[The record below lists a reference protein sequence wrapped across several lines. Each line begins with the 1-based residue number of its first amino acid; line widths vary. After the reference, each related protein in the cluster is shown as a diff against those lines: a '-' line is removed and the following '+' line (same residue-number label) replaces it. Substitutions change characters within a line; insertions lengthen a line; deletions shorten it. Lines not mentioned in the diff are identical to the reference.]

1 MREPF
6 VAEGPR
12 IALRPMT
19 IEDCAPIVRWRNNGR
34 VRERYAYRELFTL
47 EAQEEYFRT
56 QIETGRKTQ
65 LMICEKDEQGGEHRA
80 IGCMVFQDLNRERRE
95 IEYGLFIGEDDAAGK
110 GLGTEAIRAGMR
122 WAFDAFAVERI
133 ICRIF
138 TDNIPSL
145 RSNERAG
152 YRRAGLLEDVE
163 CSDGSRKD
171 MYLLEIRPGDVTPF
185 PEGPSGGPQDP
196 EASDAGGKAGASDAS
211 QGQTD
216 ASGGAARFLV
226 SFVIPCYRSEATLPG
241 VVAEIERT
249 MKTLPRYTAEIIMVH
264 DGCGGPAWDT
274 IRELC
279 RESGAAAAAGPASPA
294 AGQTSAV
301 KRRGICLARNFG
313 QHAALMA
320 GIRAAAGD
328 RIVCLDDDGQTPADE
343 AGKLLA
349 AIEAGADVVYARYDH
364 KQHGGF
370 RNFGTRMNEEMT
382 HRLLGKPKELYVSSY
397 FAMRRYVALEMLRYE
412 NSYPYVIGLVLRTT
426 TNIVNVPVHHRA
438 RVLGKSGYTVTKLL
452 SLWMNGFTAFSIK
465 PLRFATAVGSVSAV
479 LGMLYGVYTIVKKVV
494 NPGVPVGFSALM
506 SAIVFFGGMT
516 ILMVGMAGE
525 YIGRT
530 YISVNRAP
538 QYVIRETTEQE
549 GVDDR
554 AGHEERA

>member
-19 IEDCAPIVRWRNNGR
+19 LEDCGRVVRWRNNGR
-34 VRERYAYRELFTL
+34 VRERYVYREAFTL
-47 EAQEEYFRT
+47 EGQEEYFRT

-65 LMICEKDEQGGEHRA
+65 LMICEKDERGGERRA
-80 IGCMVFQDLNRERRE
+80 IGCMVFQDLNRELRE

-110 GLGTEAIRAGMR
+110 GFGTEAIRVGMR
-122 WAFDAFAVERI
+122 WAFGAFPVDRI

-145 RSNERAG
+145 QSNERAG
-152 YRRAGLLEDVE
+152 YRRTGLLEDVE
-163 CSDGSRKD
+163 CSDGGRQD
-171 MYLLEIRPGDVTPF
+171 MYLLEIRPEDITPF
-185 PEGPSGGPQDP
+185 PEGP
-196 EASDAGGKAGASDAS
+196 AA
-211 QGQTD
+211 

-226 SFVIPCYRSEATLPG
+226 SFVIPCYHCEATLSG
-241 VVAEIERT
+241 VVAEIEAT
-249 MKTLPRYTAEIIMVH
+249 MQTLPRYAAEIIMVH
-264 DGCGGPAWDT
+264 DGCGGAAWDT
-274 IRELC
+274 IRALC
-279 RESGAAAAAGPASPA
+279 RESDEAAAVGTALPGGGAP
-294 AGQTSAV
+294 AV

-328 RIVCLDDDGQTPADE
+328 RIVCLDDDGQTPPDE

-349 AIEAGADVVYARYDH
+349 AIEEGADVVYARYDH

-412 NSYPYVIGLVLRTT
+412 NSYPYLIGLVLRTT

-438 RVLGKSGYTVTKLL
+438 RVMGESGYTVTKLL

-479 LGMLYGVYTIVKKVV
+479 LGILYGVYTVVKKIV

-516 ILMVGMAGE
+516 ILMLGMAGE

-554 AGHEERA
+554 TGHEERP